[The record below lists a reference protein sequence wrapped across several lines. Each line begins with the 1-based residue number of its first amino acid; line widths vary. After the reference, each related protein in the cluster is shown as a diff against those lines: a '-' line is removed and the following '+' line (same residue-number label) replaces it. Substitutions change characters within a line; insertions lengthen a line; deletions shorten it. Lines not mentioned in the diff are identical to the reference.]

1 MYVVKTSKQLV
12 FNYNSFFRCSTTISV
27 SASMASVF
35 VFDLWPATM
44 LILDLETYLQ
54 TAEEKFKKKTEQLMN
69 AKLALPNKISMH
81 TNLVLHNK
89 LLI

>member
-44 LILDLETYLQ
+44 LILDLETL
-54 TAEEKFKKKTEQLMN
+54 KKSDKVL
-69 AKLALPNKISMH
+69 ISS
-81 TNLVLHNK
+81 
-89 LLI
+89 LLDS